1 MTTFEAVSA
10 HWPKPPK
17 LKSTQRSRRSAK
29 ASSVHLPSSPTHVG
43 SKPIKKPFSSPP
55 PSFSATRNGSL
66 PPDLKPEVIETFDEL
81 APIDDAGDFDSD
93 EEENPFDILNM
104 TQRFPEDVPEVNPS
118 FIQRNIEPAQE
129 DEGHDDDPDRDQQLH
144 EQDAQKHANESA
156 RVRATQVQRK
166 EEDERSEYDD
176 EEIDELFRQT
186 VNGGFTTPTKGRCS
200 PSVTPTSIGSG
211 STLASRRARRD
222 QRMREQAG
230 LGDLRY
236 VSTFEGRLTVVL
248 SWIDLP
254 FPYHLPSH
262 STMPSQRLLSL
273 IHQAI
278 NLRPIQCCET
288 CLQETDRLTLH
299 THPLPNLRH
308 TQRPIQSSSHLP
320 KDQSRAGNLPR
331 LSQRTDQRVVR
342 RRPRSEGR

>member
-17 LKSTQRSRRSAK
+17 LKPTQRSRRSAK
-29 ASSVHLPSSPTHVG
+29 ASSVHIPSSPTHVG
-43 SKPIKKPFSSPP
+43 STPIKKPSSSPP
-55 PSFSATRNGSL
+55 SSATRKGSL
-66 PPDLKPEVIETFDEL
+66 PPDLKMEVIETFDE
-81 APIDDAGDFDSD
+81 APLMDHAGESDSD

-118 FIQRNIEPAQE
+118 YIQRNTEPAQE
-129 DEGHDDDPDRDQQLH
+129 DEGDDDDPDRDQQLH

-186 VNGGFTTPTKGRCS
+186 VNGGFTTPTKGRSS

-236 VSTFEGRLTVVL
+236 V
-248 SWIDLP
+248 
-254 FPYHLPSH
+254 
-262 STMPSQRLLSL
+262 
-273 IHQAI
+273 
-278 NLRPIQCCET
+278 
-288 CLQETDRLTLH
+288 TD
-299 THPLPNLRH
+299 
-308 TQRPIQSSSHLP
+308 
-320 KDQSRAGNLPR
+320 D
-331 LSQRTDQRVVR
+331 
-342 RRPRSEGR
+342 

>member
-1 MTTFEAVSA
+1 MTTFDAVAA

-29 ASSVHLPSSPTHVG
+29 ASSVHIPSSPTHVG
-43 SKPIKKPFSSPP
+43 STSPKYPVSSPQQ
-55 PSFSATRNGSL
+55 PSSATRNGSL
-66 PPDLKPEVIETFDEL
+66 PLDLKTEVIENFDEP
-81 APIDDAGDFDSD
+81 APMADAGDSD
-93 EEENPFDILNM
+93 LEEEEENPFDILNM
-104 TQRFPEDVPEVNPS
+104 TQRFPEDKPEVNPS
-118 FIQRNIEPAQE
+118 YIQRNTGPVQE
-129 DEGHDDDPDRDQQLH
+129 EEGDDDDPDRDQQLH

-186 VNGGFTTPTKGRCS
+186 VNGGFTTPTKRRGS

-236 VSTFEGRLTVVL
+236 VKNPSRKLTVVP
-248 SWIDLP
+248 SWIVHLYL
-254 FPYHLPSH
+254 YHLPSH
-262 STMPSQRLLSL
+262 SMTYIQHLPNH

-278 NLRPIQCCET
+278 KSLLIQCCAI
-288 CLQETDRLTLH
+288 CLPKIDRLTLH
-299 THPLPNLRH
+299 TLLPPNLQH
-308 TQRPIQSSSHLP
+308 IQHPIQLSSLP
-320 KDQSRAGNLPR
+320 
-331 LSQRTDQRVVR
+331 LSG
-342 RRPRSEGR
+342 P